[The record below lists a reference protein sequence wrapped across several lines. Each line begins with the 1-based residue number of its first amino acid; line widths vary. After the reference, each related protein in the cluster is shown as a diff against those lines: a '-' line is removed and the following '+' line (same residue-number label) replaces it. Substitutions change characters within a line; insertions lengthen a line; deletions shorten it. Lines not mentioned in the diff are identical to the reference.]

1 MKAAKR
7 TSTTARLKRY
17 QELEGWLYVLPSL
30 LLSVS
35 LVLVPVVLTFL
46 LGFTSWSGLG
56 LPKWAGVSNF
66 QQLFASST
74 FWEAFFNNIKWT
86 AIFLT
91 VPMFLGLLVSA
102 ALLRVVRLRYLQTLF
117 LIPYILP
124 TVIQSLVWQGMIY
137 NPQSGLFGWLT
148 NHGLSVTDPLITTG
162 GSLYGIAIVN
172 IWAWWGFLTVV
183 FFASMRQVDVE
194 LIDAARVEGANFWQE
209 FRYVLVP
216 QVRPTLMFMMVMTV
230 VWSFLVF
237 DYVFI
242 LTGGGPADSSQV
254 LATLAYQYG
263 FNEFRFGKAASV
275 SVFTGVIGV
284 GIIGLYLWMQK
295 RGFEI

>member
-1 MKAAKR
+1 MAQKKPRFSVSPRAFH
-7 TSTTARLKRY
+7 
-17 QELEGWLYVLPSL
+17 ELEGWLYVLPSV

-35 LVLVPVVLTFL
+35 LVLIPVILTFL

-56 LPKWAGVSNF
+56 LPRWIGFGNF
-66 QQLFASST
+66 KHLFASST
-74 FWEAFFNNIKWT
+74 FWEALFNNVKWT
-86 AIFLT
+86 IIFLI
-91 VPMFLGLLVSA
+91 VPIFLGLLVSA
-102 ALLRVVRLRYLQTLF
+102 ALLRTVRLRFLQTVF

-124 TVIQSLVWQGMIY
+124 TVIQARLWQGMIF
-137 NPQSGLFGWLT
+137 NPESGVFGWLAK
-148 NHGLSVTDPLITTG
+148 HGLKITDPLITTG

-183 FFASMRQVDVE
+183 FFASMRQVDEE
-194 LIDAARVEGANFWQE
+194 LLDAARVEGTNFWQE
-209 FRYVLVP
+209 FRYILIP
-216 QVRPTLMFMMVMTV
+216 QVRPTLMFMMIMTV

-263 FNEFRFGKAASV
+263 FQEFDFGKAASV
-275 SVFTGVIGV
+275 SAFT
-284 GIIGLYLWMQK
+284 GIIGMGVIVLYLWMQR